1 MGTDILVVGTGEY
14 VTGFVHGAAANSDKS
29 AGVIALVL
37 FDLRS
42 RGKVHQISL
51 CGRDGKRFAGIRRHF
66 NEKIAS
72 RYKGID
78 VSANT
83 FPDAHD
89 YNPQAYKTAIEKM
102 KPGSGVIVVTPDDTH
117 FEIAMTAIRQGMH
130 VLVVKPLVK
139 TLEEHQ
145 KLIEAGKQKNVLVA
159 IEMHKRFDPMYSDA
173 RDRARSYGDFSYMSS
188 YMSQPRSQ
196 LNTFGKWAGQGSD
209 ISYYLNSHHIDL
221 LEWMIGARAR
231 PIQVTALAATGVA
244 KTEFGIETEDTITL
258 TVQWENI
265 ESGNLGI
272 AIHTASWIAPKSDVH
287 SQQRFFYMGHNGELQ
302 IDQAHRGYTT
312 ATVSG
317 GYASIN
323 PLFMKYEPCDG
334 KFAGQ
339 GAYGYQS
346 IERFTDAV
354 ASINQRKAE
363 PKDFDNTL
371 ATAARTLQTT
381 AILEA
386 GCLSLNSGSL
396 PVEINY
402 SAGQSL
408 RPEIIILTAQ
418 DLNKAVALT

>member
-1 MGTDILVVGTGEY
+1 MGTDILVIGTGEY
-14 VTGFVHGAAANSDKS
+14 VTGFVHGGAANSDKG
-29 AGVIALVL
+29 AGVVALVL

-42 RGKVHQISL
+42 RGKVNQISL
-51 CGRDGKRFAGIRRHF
+51 CGQDGRRFAGIRRHF
-66 NEKIAS
+66 TEQIAS
-72 RYKGID
+72 RYKGMD
-78 VSANT
+78 VSVKT
-83 FPDAHD
+83 FPDDHD
-89 YNPQAYKTAIEKM
+89 YNPQAYQTAIEKM
-102 KPGSGVIVVTPDDTH
+102 QPGSGVIVVTPDDTH
-117 FEIAMTAIRQGMH
+117 FDIAMTAIRHGMH
-130 VLVVKPLVK
+130 VLVAKPLVK

-145 KLIEAGKQKNVLVA
+145 KLIEAGKQQNVLLA

-173 RDRARSYGDFSYMSS
+173 CDRARNYGDFSYMSS

-196 LNTFGKWAGQGSD
+196 LNTFGKWAGQSSD

-221 LEWMIGARAR
+221 LDWIIGDRAR
-231 PIQVTALAATGVA
+231 PIQVTALGATGVA
-244 KTEFGIETEDTITL
+244 NTELGIDAEDTITL

-265 ESGNLGI
+265 KSGNLGI
-272 AIHTASWIAPKSDVH
+272 AVHTASWIAPKSDVH
-287 SQQRFFYMGHNGELQ
+287 SQQRFFYMGHQGELQ

-323 PLFMKYEPCDG
+323 PLFMKYEPSDG

-346 IERFTDAV
+346 IERFIDAV
-354 ASINQRKAE
+354 VRINEGKAE

-386 GCLSLNSGSL
+386 GRLSLDSGGL
-396 PVEINY
+396 PVEIKY
-402 SAGQSL
+402 STRESL
-408 RPEIIILTAQ
+408 KLEMLSLTARM
-418 DLNKAVALT
+418 

>member
-1 MGTDILVVGTGEY
+1 MGTDILVIGTGEY

-29 AGVIALVL
+29 AGVVALGL

-42 RGKVHQISL
+42 RGKVEQISL
-51 CGRDGKRFAGIRRHF
+51 CGRDGKRFPGIRHHF
-66 NEKIAS
+66 AEQISS
-72 RYKGID
+72 RYQGID
-78 VSANT
+78 ASVHT
-83 FPDAHD
+83 FPDDND
-89 YNPQAYKTAIEKM
+89 YNPQAYQTAIEKM

-130 VLVVKPLVK
+130 VLVAKPLVK
-139 TLEEHQ
+139 TLAEHQ
-145 KLIEAGKQKNVLVA
+145 KLIEAGKQHNVLVG

-196 LNTFGKWAGQGSD
+196 LNTFGQWAGRSSD

-221 LEWMIGARAR
+221 LDWMIGDRAR
-231 PIQVTALAATGVA
+231 PIQVNALAATGVA
-244 KTEFGIETEDTITL
+244 KTELGIDTEDTITL

-265 ESGNLGI
+265 ESRNLGI
-272 AIHTASWIAPKSDVH
+272 SIHTASWIAPKSDVH
-287 SQQRFFYMGHNGELQ
+287 SQQRFFYMGHQGELQ
-302 IDQAHRGYTT
+302 VDQAHRGYTT

-323 PLFMKYEPCDG
+323 PLFMKYEPSDG

-346 IERFTDAV
+346 LERFVDAV
-354 ASINQRKAE
+354 GSINEGKAE
-363 PKDFDNTL
+363 PKDFDNIL

-386 GCLSLNSGSL
+386 GRLSLDSGGL
-396 PVEINY
+396 PVEIKY
-402 SAGQSL
+402 SSQEL
-408 RPEIIILTAQ
+408 LTPET
-418 DLNKAVALT
+418 LNLNLNRT

>member
-1 MGTDILVVGTGEY
+1 MGTDILVIGTGEY
-14 VTGFVHGAAANSDKS
+14 VTGFVQGAAANSDKS
-29 AGVIALVL
+29 AGVVALVL

-42 RGKVHQISL
+42 RGKVNQISI

-66 NEKIAS
+66 TEQIGS

-83 FPDAHD
+83 FPDDND
-89 YNPQAYKTAIEKM
+89 YNPQAYQTAIEKM
-102 KPGSGVIVVTPDDTH
+102 QPGSGVIVVTPDDTH
-117 FEIAMTAIRQGMH
+117 LEIAITAIRHGMH

-139 TLEEHQ
+139 TLAEHH
-145 KLIEAGKQKNVLVA
+145 KLIEAAKQQNVLVG

-173 RDRARSYGDFSYMSS
+173 RDRARNYGDFSYMSS

-196 LNTFGKWAGQGSD
+196 LNTFGKWAGRSSD

-221 LEWMIGARAR
+221 LDWMIGDRAR

-244 KTEFGIETEDTITL
+244 KTDFGIDTEDTITL

-287 SQQRFFYMGHNGELQ
+287 SQQRFFYMGHQGELQ

-323 PLFMKYEPCDG
+323 PLFMKYEPSDG

-346 IERFTDAV
+346 MERFIDAV
-354 ASINQRKAE
+354 VSINEGKAE

-386 GCLSLNSGSL
+386 GRLSLDSNGS

-402 SAGQSL
+402 SPREPLTPELLSL
-408 RPEIIILTAQ
+408 TEGM
-418 DLNKAVALT
+418 